1 MLERL
6 RLRLNIS
13 WFKALAGI
21 ALVSTV
27 AYAAQNFN
35 SINVNGNITVTGTV
49 DGRDVSTDG
58 SVIDAITTNGVTAL
72 TSAEVDQLENIN
84 ATTIS
89 SATWGFL
96 GGINQ
101 ALSSTSSPTFN
112 SITGTLS
119 TAAQT
124 NITSLGTLTA
134 LSVDAPLNLLQQTT
148 PANPAAS
155 RNKLYFKSD
164 DKLYRLTSAGVETE
178 VGSGGTSFDDSIFEI
193 YDDGDITKLINFEA
207 SGITPGQ
214 TRTITMADA
223 NIDLAEISDATALN
237 NAGTIV
243 KRDGSGDFAAGTIT
257 AALTGNASTA
267 TALAANPTDC
277 SANQF
282 ANAISASGNL
292 TCAQPAF
299 TDISGVATI
308 ANGGTNNGS
317 LGVTAGGVVY
327 TDGSKLMN
335 TGAGTTG
342 YVITSNGASAPTW
355 SALPAG
361 GTNDQREYVT
371 NGKFETDASGWT
383 TYDDASAVPV
393 DCNGGTVSATFTRTT
408 TVGEVIRETASG
420 ELTKDAADRQGEG
433 VSYDF
438 TLDYNDYN
446 NLRGVPISFEYNN
459 TSAFASGDILV
470 YVYDKDAGGTPQAV
484 QNIQST
490 TAGNILSSTGGTRW
504 NGIYY
509 PTTAASDDYRLC
521 FHIATTNASAYDFH
535 LDSVHIGNQN
545 VTPGAIVSQWA
556 SCTVTGSWSSNTTYS
571 CLKRRIGED
580 TEYQIKLALAGA
592 PTSANLTVN
601 LPSGDVIDTNKLAD
615 STAGYS
621 SLPGSNCSAIDAGNN
636 GFVCTVAYSSTSVVS
651 IMRALGIENG
661 SAAPIA
667 TGNAVTQAAPFTF
680 GSGDGVQFSFKVPL
694 VNQAASAALSTT
706 ETLFSSAKFTAG
718 KSATQTISTA
728 SVTKVNWSAATKD
741 NLSGFDDTND
751 RYVVPK
757 TGRYFVSTNLGYAN
771 ASSETFIVSVYVNGS
786 PVRAVAFNGAT
797 TSVPIAEEFDLVKG
811 DYIEIFSDSAADT
824 SYDVSAT
831 STGATW
837 FTVTERPDLS
847 FFSVWG
853 TTDYLSATASS
864 TNLPTTTQ
872 FGDLTSLTLPPGE
885 WDIGVNAIFHR
896 NTTSEAAFTACNI
909 GVSTTSGNSTSGLT
923 LGVNWMQASQTFG
936 FGSNFPMTLGGYR
949 VTPTTTTT
957 YYLKFAGT
965 YSANQPQAEG
975 TIYARKVK

>member
-13 WFKALAGI
+13 WSKALAGI

-35 SINVNGNITVTGTV
+35 SINVNGNITVTGNV
-49 DGRDVSTDG
+49 DGRDVSADG
-58 SVIDAITTNGVTAL
+58 SVIDAITANGVTAL
-72 TSAEVDQLENIN
+72 TSSEVDQLENIN

-89 SATWGFL
+89 STTWGHL
-96 GGINQ
+96 GGIDQ

-112 SITGTLS
+112 SVTGTLS
-119 TAAQT
+119 TAAQP

-193 YDDGDITKLINFEA
+193 YDDGDNTKLINFEA
-207 SGITPGQ
+207 AGITPGQ

-223 NIDLAEISDATALN
+223 NIDLAEISDATASN

-243 KRDGSGDFAAGTIT
+243 KRDGSGDFSAGTIT
-257 AALTGNASTA
+257 ANLTGNASGT
-267 TALAANPTDC
+267 AANVT
-277 SANQF
+277 
-282 ANAISASGNL
+282 GL
-292 TCAQPAF
+292 
-299 TDISGVATI
+299 VAI
-308 ANGGTNNGS
+308 ANGGTNNSS

-335 TGAGTTG
+335 TGAGTAG

-371 NGKFETDASGWT
+371 NGKFETDVSGWT

-420 ELTKDAADRQGEG
+420 ELTKDAANRQGEG
-433 VSYDF
+433 VAIPF
-438 TLDYNDYN
+438 TLDPNDYTA
-446 NLRGVPISFEYNN
+446 LKGIPISFEYNN
-459 TSAFASGDILV
+459 TAALASGDILI
-470 YVYDKDAGGTPQAV
+470 YVYDVDAASTPQAV
-484 QNIQST
+484 QTLQSS
-490 TAGNILSSTGGTRW
+490 TAGTVQSSSAMTRW
-504 NGIYY
+504 NGIFY
-509 PTTAASDDYRLC
+509 PTNEASDSYKLC
-521 FHIATTNASAYDFH
+521 VHIATTNASAYDLH
-535 LDSVHIGNQN
+535 LDSVHVGNQN
-545 VTPGAIVSQWA
+545 VTPGAINEYLGALTTTGTWTTNATYTGKYWRQGDFLVA
-556 SCTVTGSWSSNTTYS
+556 SVVV
-571 CLKRRIGED
+571 D
-580 TEYQIKLALAGA
+580 TAGVPTATALQ
-592 PTSANLTVN
+592 LT
-601 LPSGDVIDTNKLAD
+601 LPSGLTIDTAKL
-615 STAGYS
+615 
-621 SLPGSNCSAIDAGNN
+621 N
-636 GFVCTVAYSSTSVVS
+636 STSIGYQLLEGGYRATDTSSNSYTGDVVYTS
-651 IMRALGIENG
+651 TTAVALFRPITISGDPFAE
-661 SAAPIA
+661 IA
-667 TGNAVTQAAPFTF
+667 TGNTVDHDSPFAF
-680 GSGDGVQFSFKVPL
+680 GGGDAITIWYRVPITGWST
-694 VNQAASAALSTT
+694 SAALSTT
-706 ETLFSSAKFTAG
+706 ETLFSTATVGVSGDPASAAVGNPIIFPTETYDVFSAYDNTTGRFTAPKSG
-718 KSATQTISTA
+718 KYRVFGALGSASSATT
-728 SVTKVNWSAATKD
+728 
-741 NLSGFDDTND
+741 L
-751 RYVVPK
+751 
-757 TGRYFVSTNLGYAN
+757 
-771 ASSETFIVSVYVNGS
+771 SVYVNAVS
-786 PVRAVAFNGAT
+786 RALAGNLDSNGEAT
-797 TSVPIAEEFDLVKG
+797 FAATVSVSKG
-811 DYIEIFSDSAADT
+811 DLIDLRPGGTVDAATSSFFIEELPDFSIFSVYGISD
-824 SYDVSAT
+824 YISAT
-831 STGATW
+831 GA
-837 FTVTERPDLS
+837 V
-847 FFSVWG
+847 
-853 TTDYLSATASS
+853 

-872 FGDLTSLTLPPGE
+872 YGDLASISLPPGE